1 MGDRTVSNLGKK
13 RLDTTLAIATY
24 VIGGATA
31 AAVPT
36 PGGEIPKQIFLTASD
51 ILMYIK
57 IWRIYF
63 EEDLSSKSIVEML
76 TELGLV
82 SAVGAGSAY
91 IISKATTAILK
102 EIANWA
108 GPIGPI
114 GWGITGAI
122 AGSLS
127 GLFGAA
133 WALYCDNLYNQKHP
147 PLRVD
152 FDQISS

>member
-1 MGDRTVSNLGKK
+1 MNDLGKK

-24 VIGGATA
+24 AVGSATA
-31 AAVPT
+31 AAAPT
-36 PGGEIPKQIFLTASD
+36 PGGEIPKQILLTASD
-51 ILMYIK
+51 VLMYTK

-63 EEDLSSKSIVEML
+63 EEDLSNKSVVEML

-91 IISKATTAILK
+91 VISKASAAILK
-102 EIANWA
+102 EIANWT
-108 GPIGPI
+108 GPI
-114 GWGITGAI
+114 GWGIIAAI

-133 WALYCDNLYNQKHP
+133 WALYCDNLYNQKHSQP
-147 PLRVD
+147 
-152 FDQISS
+152 IES